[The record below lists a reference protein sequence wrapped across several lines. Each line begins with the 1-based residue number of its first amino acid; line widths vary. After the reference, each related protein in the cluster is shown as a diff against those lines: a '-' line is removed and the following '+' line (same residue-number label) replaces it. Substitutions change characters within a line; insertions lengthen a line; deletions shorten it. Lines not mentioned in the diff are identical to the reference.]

1 MTTVQVA
8 VKHASV
14 ITEKGRRW
22 AKVYKNYDGTVYMD
36 IGMVREDGVREVP
49 HATRKYYLG
58 MDGEVTFLTQVH
70 S

>member
-1 MTTVQVA
+1 MSPVQVA

-36 IGMVREDGVREVP
+36 IGMVRENGVREVP

-58 MDGEVTFLTQVH
+58 SDGEVTFLTQVH